1 LSNSNPASLSLNA
14 RPNNNPLLDVIRH
27 RTPLLDVRA
36 PIEFDQGSV
45 PNSHNIAIL
54 NNNEREQVGTAY
66 QKHGNQ
72 TATALGHQLVCGET
86 KEMRVHAWATWLEAN
101 PNAQVMCWRGGQ
113 RSSIACTWLAQI
125 NMPTQRLAGGYKA
138 LRRTCVEI
146 LDQAA
151 EESRPWW
158 VIAGRT
164 GVKKTVLIGRVSEA
178 IDLEDLARHRGSAF
192 GAYPEGQP
200 SLASFENRI
209 AYDYVEKSHT
219 RLVLEDESRTIG
231 RLAVPQAWHARMQR
245 SPLLLLEAT
254 VAQRVE
260 HIRSEYIDQAMQTP
274 LEATLLQNRYQQ
286 ALKRIARRL
295 GGVQYEL
302 ISKLLVDSF
311 DGHCSHDSWVHAL
324 LTHYY
329 DPMYDYQLKKK
340 QSRIVFRGDMDSIQ
354 DYLSGSPSI

>member
-1 LSNSNPASLSLNA
+1 MSNSNPASLSLNA
-14 RPNNNPLLDVIRH
+14 RPNNNPLLNIIRH
-27 RTPLLDVRA
+27 KTPLLDVRA

-54 NNNEREQVGTAY
+54 DNDEREQVGTAY

-72 TATALGHQLVCGET
+72 TATALGHQLVCGEL

-101 PNAQVMCWRGGQ
+101 PKAQVMCWRGGQ
-113 RSSIACTWLAQI
+113 RSGIACSWLAQI
-125 NMPTQRLAGGYKA
+125 NVPTQRLAGGYKA
-138 LRRTCVEI
+138 LRRACVEI

-151 EESRPWW
+151 EDSRPWW

-164 GVKKTVLIGRVSEA
+164 GVKKTVLIRLVSES
-178 IDLEDLARHRGSAF
+178 IDLEDLAKHRGSAF
-192 GAYPEGQP
+192 GAYAEEQS

-231 RLAVPQAWHARMQR
+231 RLAVPQAWHARMNC

-254 VAQRVE
+254 VEQRVE
-260 HIRSEYIDQAMQTP
+260 HIRGEYIDQAMRTP
-274 LEATLLQNRYQQ
+274 PEATALQSRYQR

-302 ISKLLVDSF
+302 ISKLLADSF
-311 DGHCSHDSWVHAL
+311 NGHCSHDAWIHAL

-354 DYLSGSPSI
+354 GYLSSSPTS